1 MDRRLLTVV
10 LMAVFVAL
18 VITAIFYQITVG
30 RKPVQAEVP
39 TRELVVAKENLAMG
53 SVITAEDVRLIDFPE
68 QAYPKEAFGSIEDVI
83 DRSVIN
89 PVLANEPVLA
99 GRVTEKGAGVG
110 LAPLIPEG
118 ERAVAVPISQVT
130 GVSGFINPGSE
141 VDILLTGAPGQGGE
155 RITTTILEN
164 VVVLTTGHR
173 LQVNANGQPENV
185 PVVNLLLTPEASEL
199 ITLAT
204 SEGRLQFV
212 LRNPMDD
219 EKTAAER
226 RPARRADLYR
236 KARLRDPAPRRV
248 RVAAPPPPPSPPP
261 VVRIEMIRGNRR
273 SMERIASAAN

>member
-1 MDRRLLTVV
+1 MVRRLLTVV

-18 VITAIFYQITVG
+18 VITVG

-89 PVLANEPVLA
+89 PVLANEPILA
-99 GRVTEKGAGVG
+99 GRVMEKGAGVG

-141 VDILLTGAPGQGGE
+141 VDILLTGAPGKGGDP
-155 RITTTILEN
+155 ITTTILEN

-273 SMERIASAAN
+273 SMERIASATN